1 MQKRYS
7 NFPPSE
13 GVLPSLGDFPS
24 LDGLLGD
31 LPSPEGLVGNGEGWL
46 GRVGTGE
53 GGTSECWAASIS
65 GQTKRTPVGVLTA
78 AALAQ
83 ESRDKREVIRTA
95 EKIMLEGVEGR
106 GSEEVRSC

>member
-1 MQKRYS
+1 
-7 NFPPSE
+7 
-13 GVLPSLGDFPS
+13 
-24 LDGLLGD
+24 
-31 LPSPEGLVGNGEGWL
+31 
-46 GRVGTGE
+46 
-53 GGTSECWAASIS
+53 
-65 GQTKRTPVGVLTA
+65 LTA